1 MGVNIHK
8 YTTVTQLHENLNN
21 DIIEYFNKTVDVNSI
36 AFRRTFHKI
45 KNNPNINISK
55 LNTEIQ
61 KEYKVTKRTASSIII
76 DAKGRFLAIKEL
88 KKFELK
94 TIVQKIEHLETIV
107 IPKLK
112 EKLTNNILK
121 INSGKSIDL
130 IKHRNLRRSIVAKKS
145 KLNRLRQKK
154 SNIEYQLETERFKL
168 CFGTRKLAK
177 KNKEQFLA
185 QRDSNMHYIGCKSE
199 VARNQNFKLS
209 YNKKNNQFKVRI
221 RKDFRDTTSDK
232 YVYGQ
237 IYFRHHKNKLVEFL
251 KTGNSPLSY
260 RIIKRNDRY
269 YLHCTFQIQYDK
281 EEFLT
286 RNSYGT
292 IGIDFNKDFVTIA
305 ETNEC
310 GHLINTDL
318 IHYRFKQ
325 GNSTQTDFEK
335 IANILVDLALKSGK
349 DIVIENLDF
358 KNKKANTE
366 TKRGRKYNEMI
377 HSLAYR
383 RFANIVENIAYK
395 NKVWVRKVNPAWTSW
410 IAKTKF
416 CPHMKLNIHVG
427 ASYVIARR
435 GQYFKD

>member
-1 MGVNIHK
+1 MAKARK

-21 DIIEYFNKTVDVNSI
+21 DIIEYFDETVTIYSV
-36 AFRRTFHKI
+36 AFRQTFHKI
-45 KNNPNINISK
+45 NNNSKINISK

-61 KEYKVTKRTASSIII
+61 KEYKVTKRTANSIIR
-76 DAKGRFLAIKEL
+76 DVKGRISAIKEL

-94 TIVQKIEHLETIV
+94 IIIQKIEHLETVV
-107 IPKLK
+107 IPELE
-112 EKLTNNILK
+112 EKLANNILK
-121 INSGKSIDL
+121 INSGKSVDL
-130 IKHRNLRRSIVAKKS
+130 VKHRNLRRSIVAKKS
-145 KLNRLRQKK
+145 KLNRLKQRK
-154 SNIEYQLETERFKL
+154 SNIEYQLETEKFKL
-168 CFGTRKLAK
+168 CFGTKKLAK
-177 KNKEQFLA
+177 KDKEQFIA

-199 VARNQNFKLS
+199 PARNQNFKLS

-232 YVYGQ
+232 YIYGQ
-237 IYFRHHKNKLVEFL
+237 VYFRHHKNKLVKFL

-260 RIIKRNDRY
+260 KIIKRNDRY
-269 YLHCTFQIQYDK
+269 YLYCTFEIQYNK

-292 IGIDFNKDFVTIA
+292 IGLDFNKGFVAIS

-310 GHLINTDL
+310 GHLINTDV

-325 GNSTQTDFEK
+325 GNKTKTDFEK

-358 KNKKANTE
+358 KTKKSKTE
-366 TKRGRKYNEMI
+366 SKKDRKYNEMI
-377 HSLAYR
+377 HSLAYKT
-383 RFANIVENIAYK
+383 FANIIENISYR
-395 NKVWVRKVNPAWTSW
+395 NKVWVRKINPAWTSW

>member
-1 MGVNIHK
+1 MAKAHK

-21 DIIEYFNKTVDVNSI
+21 DIIEYFDETVAVYSV

-45 KNNPNINISK
+45 NNNPKINTSK

-61 KEYKVTKRTASSIII
+61 KEYKVTKRTANSIIR
-76 DAKGRFLAIKEL
+76 DAKGRISAIKEL

-94 TIVQKIEHLETIV
+94 TIIQKIEHLETVV
-107 IPKLK
+107 IPEL
-112 EKLTNNILK
+112 EENLANNILK
-121 INSGKSIDL
+121 INSRKSVDL
-130 IKHRNLRRSIVAKKS
+130 VKHKNLRHSIVAKKR
-145 KLNRLRQKK
+145 KLNKLKQRK
-154 SNIEYQLETERFKL
+154 SNIEYQLETEKFKL
-168 CFGTRKLAK
+168 CFGTKKLAK

-185 QRDSNMHYIGCKSE
+185 QRDSSMHYVGCKSE
-199 VARNQNFKLS
+199 PARNQNFKLS
-209 YNKKNNQFKVRI
+209 YNKKNNQFKI
-221 RKDFRDTTSDK
+221 TLRKDFCDVDSDK
-232 YVYGQ
+232 YLYGQ
-237 IYFRHHKNKLVEFL
+237 VYFRHHKNKLVEFL
-251 KTGNSPLSY
+251 KSKDGPLSY
-260 RIIKRNDRY
+260 KIIRKNGRY
-269 YLHCTFQIQYDK
+269 YLYCTFEIQYDD

-292 IGIDFNKDFVTIA
+292 IGLDFNKGFVTIS
-305 ETNEC
+305 ETNKC
-310 GHLINTDL
+310 GHLINTNI

-349 DIVIENLDF
+349 DVVIEDLDF
-358 KNKKANTE
+358 KDKKAKTDS
-366 TKRGRKYNEMI
+366 KRGRKYNEMI

-383 RFANIVENIAYK
+383 TFSNIVENITYR
-395 NKVWVRKVNPAWTSW
+395 NKVLIRKVNPAWTNW

-416 CPHMKLNIHVG
+416 CPHMKLNSHVG

>member
-1 MGVNIHK
+1 MAKARK
-8 YTTVTQLHENLNN
+8 YTTVTQLHADLNN
-21 DIIEYFNKTVDVNSI
+21 DIIEYFDETVTVYSV
-36 AFRRTFHKI
+36 AFRQTFHKL
-45 KNNPNINISK
+45 KNKPDINISK
-55 LNTEIQ
+55 LNTDIQ
-61 KEYKVTKRTASSIII
+61 KEYKVTKRTANSIIR
-76 DAKGRFLAIKEL
+76 DAKGRISTIKEL

-94 TIVQKIEHLETIV
+94 TIIQKIEHLETVV

-121 INSGKSIDL
+121 IKSGKYVDL

-145 KLNRLRQKK
+145 KLNRLKQRK
-154 SNIEYQLETERFKL
+154 SNIEYQLETEKFKL
-168 CFGTRKLAK
+168 CFGTKKFAK
-177 KNKEQFLA
+177 KDKEQFLA

-199 VARNQNFKLS
+199 PNRNQNLS
-209 YNKKNNQFKVRI
+209 LYYNKKNNQFKVRI

-232 YVYGQ
+232 YIYGQ
-237 IYFRHHKNKLVEFL
+237 VYFRHHKNKLVEFL
-251 KTGNSPLSY
+251 KTGISPLSY
-260 RIIKRNDRY
+260 KIIKKNGRY
-269 YLHCTFQIQYDK
+269 YLYCTFEIQYDK

-286 RNSYGT
+286 RNSHGV
-292 IGIDFNKDFVTIA
+292 IGLDFNKGFITIS

-310 GHLINTDL
+310 GHLINTDV

-325 GNSTQTDFEK
+325 GNKTKTDFEK

-358 KNKKANTE
+358 KTKKSKTE
-366 TKRGRKYNEMI
+366 SKKDRKYNEMI
-377 HSLAYR
+377 HSLAYKT
-383 RFANIVENIAYK
+383 FDNIIDNVMYR
-395 NKVWVRKVNPAWTSW
+395 NKVWVRKINPAWTSW

>member
-1 MGVNIHK
+1 MTKARK
-8 YTTVTQLHENLNN
+8 YTTVTQLHADLNN
-21 DIIEYFNKTVDVNSI
+21 DIIECFDETVTVYSV
-36 AFRRTFHKI
+36 AFRQTFHKL
-45 KNNPNINISK
+45 KNKPDINISK
-55 LNTEIQ
+55 LNTDIQ
-61 KEYKVTKRTASSIII
+61 KEYKVTKRTANSIIR
-76 DAKGRFLAIKEL
+76 DAKGRISAIKEL

-94 TIVQKIEHLETIV
+94 TIIQKIEHLETVV

-121 INSGKSIDL
+121 IKSGKYVDL

-145 KLNRLRQKK
+145 KLNKLKQKK
-154 SNIEYQLETERFKL
+154 SNIEYQLETEKFKL
-168 CFGTRKLAK
+168 CFGTKKLAK
-177 KNKEQFLA
+177 KDKEQFLTK
-185 QRDSNMHYIGCKSE
+185 RDSNMHYIGCKSE
-199 VARNQNFKLS
+199 PNRNQNLS
-209 YNKKNNQFKVRI
+209 LYYNKNNNQFKVRI
-221 RKDFRDTTSDK
+221 RKDFCDTMSDK
-232 YVYGQ
+232 YIYGQ
-237 IYFRHHKNKLVEFL
+237 VYFRHHKNKLIEFL

-260 RIIKRNDRY
+260 KIIKRNGRY
-269 YLHCTFQIQYDK
+269 FLYCTFEIQYNK

-292 IGIDFNKDFVTIA
+292 IGIDFNKGFVTIS

-310 GHLINTDL
+310 GHLINTDV

-325 GNSTQTDFEK
+325 GNKTKTDFEK
-335 IANILVDLALKSGK
+335 IVNNLVGLALESGK

-358 KNKKANTE
+358 RDKKAKTE
-366 TKRGRKYNEMI
+366 TKKGRKYNEMV
-377 HSLAYR
+377 HSLAYKT
-383 RFANIVENIAYK
+383 FANIINNVMYR